1 LSYLHNYFD
10 YPTKLFSELYVAKF
24 LDMSIKSFFPCIHH
38 YTIAIKNDLRPLSS
52 QKDKIG
58 ERDKRQ

>member
-1 LSYLHNYFD
+1 
-10 YPTKLFSELYVAKF
+10 
-24 LDMSIKSFFPCIHH
+24 MSIKSFIHH